1 MSRLLTSLPFY
12 SKLFSANGS
21 ALVQGC
27 KDPPS
32 DNAHVTEA
40 VRTLALEPG
49 RLGS

>member
-1 MSRLLTSLPFY
+1 MSRLLTPLPFY
-12 SKLFSANGS
+12 SKLFSANGP
-21 ALVQGC
+21 AQVQDC